1 MRDAVRLGDKAAER
15 AASFVRG
22 IRGQTRDQSQ
32 DQQRLVDAV
41 PIIREALLLLS
52 HTLRE
57 NRSTVV
63 FEPAAES
70 VLLLAA
76 PGKLAQV
83 VTNLVTNAIDAMCPQ
98 GGGTVTISL
107 APKPPNVELQVH
119 DGGIGIAPENLSRI
133 FEPMFTTKPF
143 GEGTGLGLSIVH
155 DIIVGEFRGKIDV
168 TSEVGGGS
176 TFTLTIPAA
185 VESEYAA

>member
-1 MRDAVRLGDKAAER
+1 
-15 AASFVRG
+15 
-22 IRGQTRDQSQ
+22 
-32 DQQRLVDAV
+32 
-41 PIIREALLLLS
+41 
-52 HTLRE
+52 
-57 NRSTVV
+57 
-63 FEPAAES
+63 
-70 VLLLAA
+70 LLAA

-83 VTNLVTNAIDAMCPQ
+83 VTNLVTNAIDAMSPN

-119 DGGIGIAPENLSRI
+119 DTGIGIDAGNLSRI

-168 TSEVGGGS
+168 ASMPGGGS
-176 TFTLTIPAA
+176 TFTLTIPGVAEGQHAA
-185 VESEYAA
+185 